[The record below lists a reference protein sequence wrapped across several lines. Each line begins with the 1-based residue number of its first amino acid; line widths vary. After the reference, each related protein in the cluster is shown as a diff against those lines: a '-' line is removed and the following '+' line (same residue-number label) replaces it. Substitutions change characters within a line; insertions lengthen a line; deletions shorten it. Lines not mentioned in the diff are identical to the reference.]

1 MERLEI
7 IKNLEAHDSTVL
19 SFPDRG
25 PWGNNRYRGNN
36 SGWIQASLIW
46 KYNVQKL
53 AELFAGG
60 GTGSDVAKDMG
71 IQYIGADLNPNP
83 VRDNIIVCDA
93 IKDEVPD
100 EFRDADMIFMHPPYS
115 ELIKIP
121 YAGSMYKD
129 PTGELSKNDLGQ
141 MPWDKFMRVLN
152 GIIMKYYAA
161 MAPGAKMSILMGN
174 VRRNGRYYSMLNDI
188 VKPGELVQTLVKLQH
203 NCVSGGRTYSNRNF
217 YPTDHEDIL
226 VIKKPNGDYYVV
238 AYKVPMSVSKDMRDT
253 ESSTWKDVV
262 MAAIHKLG
270 KSASLE
276 MIYREIEGHEKCRTN
291 ANWQAKVRQ
300 TLQKDARFNR
310 VARGVWAAAA

>member
-1 MERLEI
+1 MNKNEILNRLQQS
-7 IKNLEAHDSTVL
+7 DSTVL

-25 PWGNNRYRGNN
+25 PWGDKKWRGNC
-36 SGWIQASLIW
+36 SGWIQASLTW
-46 KYNVQKL
+46 KYQVRKL

-71 IQYIGADLNPNP
+71 IAYVGADLNPNP
-83 VRDNIIVCDA
+83 VRSDILVCDA

-129 PTGELSKNDLGQ
+129 PAGELSKDDLGQ

-174 VRRNGRYYSMLNDI
+174 VRRNGRYYSMLSDI
-188 VKPGELVQTLVKLQH
+188 VKPGELVQTLVKIQH
-203 NCVSGGRTYSNRNF
+203 NCMSAGRTYSNRNF

-226 VIKKPNGDYYVV
+226 VIKKPEGYIILFKTPVIKEMDIRD
-238 AYKVPMSVSKDMRDT
+238 SK
-253 ESSTWKDVV
+253 SATWKDVV
-262 MAAIHKLG
+262 AAVLSKLG
-270 KSASLE
+270 RNASLDD
-276 MIYREIEGHEKCRTN
+276 IYREIDGHEKCRTN
-291 ANWQAKVRQ
+291 PNWQAKVRQ
-300 TLQKDARFNR
+300 TLQRMNAYHTS
-310 VARGVWAAAA
+310 RGVWAAA